1 MLKSELEVGKTYT
14 HRTGASYRS
23 SELVTLESLEPQKA
37 RNAQTWAKPSA
48 NLVLVSYASR
58 YHGEETTA
66 RKTVLIKNLYPEQE
80 YHEEKAHALKMRELR
95 KVWEQQQEE
104 MKELIQ
110 KQGQEIANRLG
121 VERIKLERDGSRIK
135 ITHIY
140 TLDQI
145 KELLGEKVSE

>member
-37 RNAQTWAKPSA
+37 RNARTWAKPSA

-58 YHGEETTA
+58 YQGEETTA

-80 YHEEKAHALKMRELR
+80 YHEEKAHARLLAEAR
-95 KVWEQQQEE
+95 KVREQQGN
-104 MKELIQ
+104 ELDVLLYNR
-110 KQGQEIANRLG
+110 GQEIAELLG
-121 VERIKLERDGSRIK
+121 VERRKLQKGAINTIT
-135 ITHIY
+135 ITHTY

-145 KELLGEKVSE
+145 KELLGEKVS